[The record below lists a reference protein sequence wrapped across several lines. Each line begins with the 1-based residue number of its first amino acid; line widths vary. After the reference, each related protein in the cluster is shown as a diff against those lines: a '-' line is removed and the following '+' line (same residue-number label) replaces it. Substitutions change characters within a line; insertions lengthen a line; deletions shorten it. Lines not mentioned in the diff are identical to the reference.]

1 MASTRQEVAIDTCRK
16 CRRKIEPGAR
26 VVVVCIVEQVARDP
40 RGFGKQALLSGDFE
54 LAHVS
59 CPDPYLDKGLV
70 LVE

>member
-1 MASTRQEVAIDTCRK
+1 MASTRQEVGVDTCRK
-16 CRRKIEPGAR
+16 CRRKLEPGVR
-26 VVVVCIVEQVARDP
+26 VMVVHIVESVIRDP
-40 RGFGKQALLSGDFE
+40 RGFGMLAGLSPEFE